1 MRSRDSVSKAMSTKA
16 PLSRDHIGQASRA
29 GTLALVG
36 GELAFNFTNTT
47 SGRGGARHLEHLAR
61 PEDVAVWA
69 HHAKIIGKKNAR
81 DLQRRFKDSPGLAE
95 QLQRRALELRDVVF
109 RIGAAVAAGNTRAED
124 IDRLTGIHA
133 QCVRVGRLRRIKG
146 LFGWTWNIDEFPIE
160 AILGPIVLSALS
172 VVCQADLSRIK
183 QCAGRDCGWLFFDGT
198 KNKSRRWCE
207 MEVCGN
213 RAKQRRLRGRRR
225 PR

>member
-1 MRSRDSVSKAMSTKA
+1 MSTKA
-16 PLSRDHIGQASRA
+16 SPSRSHVGQASRA

-47 SGRGGARHLEHLAR
+47 SGRGGARHLEHLGR
-61 PEDVAVWA
+61 PEDIAVWA

-81 DLQRRFKDSPGLAE
+81 DLQRRCGLSPRLAE
-95 QLQRRALELRDVVF
+95 QLQRRALQLRDVVF
-109 RIGAAVAAGNTRAED
+109 GIGAALAAGQPTPPED

-133 QCVRVGRLRRIKG
+133 ECVRVGRLRRIKG
-146 LFGWTWNIDEFPIE
+146 LYGWTWNIDEYPVE

-172 VVCQADLSRIK
+172 VVCQAELSRIK
-183 QCAGRDCGWLFFDGT
+183 QCPGRDCGWLFFDT
-198 KNKSRRWCE
+198 TRNKNRRWCE

-213 RAKQRRLRGRRR
+213 RAKQRRLRQKRR

>member
-1 MRSRDSVSKAMSTKA
+1 MTTKTSSSRSHV
-16 PLSRDHIGQASRA
+16 GQASRA
-29 GTLALVG
+29 GTLTLVG

-47 SGRGGARHLEHLAR
+47 SGRGGARHLEHLGS

-81 DLQRRFKDSPGLAE
+81 DLQRRFGNSPGLAE

-109 RIGAAVAAGNTRAED
+109 RLGAALAAGKPTRSED
-124 IDRLTGIHA
+124 VDRLTCIHA

-146 LFGWTWNIDEFPIE
+146 HYGWTWNIDEYPVE

-183 QCAGRDCGWLFFDGT
+183 QCPGRDCGWLFVDAT
-198 KNKSRRWCE
+198 KNQNRRWCE

-213 RAKQRRLRGRRR
+213 RAKQRRLRERRR
-225 PR
+225 PG